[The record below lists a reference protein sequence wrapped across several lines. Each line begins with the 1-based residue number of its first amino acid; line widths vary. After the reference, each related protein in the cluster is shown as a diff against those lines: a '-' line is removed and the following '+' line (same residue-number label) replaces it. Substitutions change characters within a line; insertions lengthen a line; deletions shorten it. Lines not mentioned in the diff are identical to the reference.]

1 MSAIGVALPPQFGL
15 TGAAPA
21 ANAGAATSAGS
32 SNSEANERI
41 VERMTGIPVM
51 RWRKLSGAR

>member
-41 VERMTGIPVM
+41 VERITGIPVM
-51 RWRKLSGAR
+51 RWAKA